1 MLFWHI
7 MIRAPEE
14 VGEGRGHFG
23 LTRSLEKKARTGMH
37 LGQVPEVAMG
47 RP

>member
-14 VGEGRGHFG
+14 DGEGTGQFG
-23 LTRSLEKKARTGMH
+23 LTRSLEKKARTGVQ
-37 LGQVPEVAMG
+37 LGQVPEVEMG